1 MQNTFPT
8 VTRGTQP
15 PTPRW
20 GFHDREHL
28 VGLLSSILKVDE
40 RTAQQLGALKLDD
53 EKEEGLEATHANSL
67 LTANEHEVGYHNKE
81 RELISNHQT
90 AQRAYNENAQRHT
103 RHTGHDSRLKPLHT
117 LEEDARS
124 RPPITSDYHRKELR
138 QTLTTVETGPP
149 IVYRQNHRRESKS
162 PSISAQ
168 TKVMRSKSNL
178 RTPRLSLTNSQFSLG
193 TFGRS
198 SVLSRRG
205 SSAIRTGERRRSNRM
220 NAEND
225 QRTGV
230 AEMRCNPAALQRQHN
245 SNRISR
251 DNMLFAE
258 RLVSIQRGPGPYNRD
273 ALLDYYIRHVY

>member
-28 VGLLSSILKVDE
+28 EGLLSSILKVDE
-40 RTAQQLGALKLDD
+40 RTAQQLEALKFDD
-53 EKEEGLEATHANSL
+53 EEEVLEATHANSR
-67 LTANEHEVGYHNKE
+67 LTADAHDVGFHHKE
-81 RELISNHQT
+81 RELMSNDQT
-90 AQRAYNENAQRHT
+90 AYDVNAQRRT
-103 RHTGHDSRLKPLHT
+103 RHTAHDSRPKQFHT
-117 LEEDARS
+117 PEEDARS
-124 RPPITSDYHRKELR
+124 RPPITSDYHRKQLR
-138 QTLTTVETGPP
+138 QTLTTVETGSR
-149 IVYRQNHRRESKS
+149 IVRRQNHRKEYKS

-168 TKVMRSKSNL
+168 TKLMRSNSNL
-178 RTPRLSLTNSQFSLG
+178 QTPRPSLTNSQFSSG

-198 SVLSRRG
+198 SVLSIRRG
-205 SSAIRTGERRRSNRM
+205 SSAIRTGEQSRSNRI

-225 QRTGV
+225 QRTG
-230 AEMRCNPAALQRQHN
+230 AAMRCNPAALQRQHN

-258 RLVSIQRGPGPYNRD
+258 RLVRIQRGPGPYNRD
-273 ALLDYYIRHVY
+273 ALLDYYIRLVY